1 MRFFLSQGKHTTRIL
16 KEVQY
21 DRMQNHRDGFEE
33 NDDDSDKID
42 PPLIGSLMYMVN
54 TRPNS
59 CYAVNVRSRSMSHLR
74 QTD

>member
-1 MRFFLSQGKHTTRIL
+1 
-16 KEVQY
+16 
-21 DRMQNHRDGFEE
+21 MQNHRDGFEE